1 MAAHTAST
9 CSEPAHRV
17 ALGGALLFCAG
28 LVVHHTARSQELDFA
43 RDCMRVVAE
52 GLILETSPACVSAF
66 RSQPAARAQFV
77 QTIQETMSQA
87 EASLS
92 TPATPNAAARSLKRL
107 HERATSEAG
116 RWAGGGT
123 SYYGSH
129 P

>member
-1 MAAHTAST
+1 MVARTAST
-9 CSEPAHRV
+9 TRQPVHRV

-28 LVVHHTARSQELDFA
+28 LLEHHPARSQELDFA

-52 GLILETSPACVSAF
+52 GLTLETSPACVNAF

-77 QTIQETMSQA
+77 QTIKATMAQA
-87 EASLS
+87 EAALS
-92 TPATPNAAARSLKRL
+92 APATPNAAARSLKRL
-107 HERATSEAG
+107 HERATSETG

-123 SYYGSH
+123 AYYGAH

>member
-1 MAAHTAST
+1 MVAHTAST
-9 CSEPAHRV
+9 TRQPAQRV
-17 ALGGALLFCAG
+17 ALGGVLLFCAG
-28 LVVHHTARSQELDFA
+28 LWAHHPARSQELDFA

-52 GLILETSPACVSAF
+52 GLILETSPACVNAF
-66 RSQPAARAQFV
+66 RSQPAARAQFI
-77 QTIQETMSQA
+77 QTIQDTMAQA
-87 EASLS
+87 EAALS
-92 TPATPNAAARSLKRL
+92 APATPNAAARSLKRL